1 MIQELCIG
9 MRRFAAL
16 VISVSLS
23 LVACTGGG
31 DAGERGSDKMDSSAK
46 IRLPEVA
53 GQFYPGTEAALRDA
67 VTSLLDEAEKTEIQ
81 GRIVGLVSPHAGY
94 MYSGAIAARA
104 YGLIRGNRYDA
115 VVVIAPSHHAHFDG
129 SSIYDRGP
137 YRTPLGDVEI
147 DRELAKS
154 IRESDPSIGF
164 HPQAHEREHSLEVQL
179 PFLQVCIPD
188 LKIIPIVMGSQDY
201 GSCRRLARAIA
212 EAVGD
217 MNVLLVASS
226 DLSHFRDR
234 EQARKLDERVVER
247 ISGYEAEELA
257 EDLSARRCEACG
269 GGPMVTVML
278 AARRLGADRSV
289 ILEYGDSGDVTGDM
303 SNVVGYLSAAF
314 VAGENVGVDLGL
326 GHAEMTEL
334 LKIARQSIEARVLGK
349 PMPALETDSEAL
361 KREMGA
367 FVTITEEGNLR
378 GCIGNIRGTEPLL
391 STVSGMAVAAA
402 VEDPRFPPLTPEEVD
417 RISIEISV
425 LTPLEKIE
433 DPDRIKVGRHGLYL
447 EKGPNRGLLLPQ
459 VATDYGW
466 DRYEFLDHT
475 CLKAGLPKGA
485 WREGATIYA
494 FSAQVFNEGEVL
506 DRP

>member
-1 MIQELCIG
+1 
-9 MRRFAAL
+9 
-16 VISVSLS
+16 
-23 LVACTGGG
+23 
-31 DAGERGSDKMDSSAK
+31 
-46 IRLPEVA
+46 
-53 GQFYPGTEAALRDA
+53 
-67 VTSLLDEAEKTEIQ
+67 
-81 GRIVGLVSPHAGY
+81 
-94 MYSGAIAARA
+94 
-104 YGLIRGNRYDA
+104 
-115 VVVIAPSHHAHFDG
+115 
-129 SSIYDRGP
+129 
-137 YRTPLGDVEI
+137 
-147 DRELAKS
+147 
-154 IRESDPSIGF
+154 
-164 HPQAHEREHSLEVQL
+164 
-179 PFLQVCIPD
+179 
-188 LKIIPIVMGSQDY
+188 
-201 GSCRRLARAIA
+201 
-212 EAVGD
+212 
-217 MNVLLVASS
+217 
-226 DLSHFRDR
+226 
-234 EQARKLDERVVER
+234 
-247 ISGYEAEELA
+247 
-257 EDLSARRCEACG
+257 
-269 GGPMVTVML
+269 
-278 AARRLGADRSV
+278 
-289 ILEYGDSGDVTGDM
+289 
-303 SNVVGYLSAAF
+303 
-314 VAGENVGVDLGL
+314 
-326 GHAEMTEL
+326 
-334 LKIARQSIEARVLGK
+334 
-349 PMPALETDSEAL
+349 L